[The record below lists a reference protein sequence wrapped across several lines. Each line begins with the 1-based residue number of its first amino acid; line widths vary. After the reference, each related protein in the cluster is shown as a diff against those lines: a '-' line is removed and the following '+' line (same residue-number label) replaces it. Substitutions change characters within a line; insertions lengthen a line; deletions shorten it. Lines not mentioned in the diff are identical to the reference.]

1 MKCSHCQLEFKE
13 SELFKE
19 VINHKE
25 LYFCCTGCARVY
37 ALLLDLNLES
47 FYDKL
52 NDSTLAPVTPQDSM
66 SALELE
72 QALEENN
79 KGDFILNLLL
89 EKTHCNACLWLNQKV
104 LERLKGVKK
113 VSVNFTTHHLQI
125 VFDKSLNPKE
135 IVQKIESLGY
145 GAKIYNAKNY
155 ALKAQ
160 KEQRS
165 YLLTLSVGFFATMN
179 LMFIAIAKY
188 ASYGGASY
196 GGASYGGAS
205 YGGASYG
212 AGMDKLMQRN
222 LDLVSLFLSL
232 LVLVVVGRFFIKGAF
247 YGLKNGVLGMDL
259 SVSFGALSAFVYSI
273 YAMLVSQETYF
284 EASSTILTLVFGSKF
299 LELKAKLF
307 ANEKCLALESHEI
320 HSVIVVENGKQIE
333 KHPKDVAIGSVVL
346 VPSGAKIALD
356 GVLLNHASVDAS
368 LISGEFKPLE
378 LGVNDQILG
387 GYVNVGVPFS
397 YQVSADFQ
405 NSRLSSLLETLKK
418 SFLEKPLIES
428 SANKIADIFSKAVLF
443 LAFIS
448 FLLWQFGL
456 GGNFEK
462 ALMVCISVL
471 VISCPCAFALATPIA
486 LVIGVFKNPLIVF
499 KEALFLETLA
509 KVKKIFI
516 DKTGTLTQKEVLLKE
531 KIIYE
536 EFDERL
542 LKSLLK
548 VREHLAHSAILKSLD
563 SDEVSLEKIEF
574 FAHGLKANYHN
585 ETLLVG
591 SLKFLNAMG
600 VNIKAKESAN
610 IMVGFAKNKTL
621 CALFILEERL
631 KNNAKEVIQF
641 LQNKGLELEILSG
654 DNESSVKECAKKLGI
669 SNYHANLTP
678 EDKAQIINSYKGVC
692 AMIGDGNNDALALKQ
707 ASVSLGFEKS
717 ALSKSA
723 CDILLLEENLSLLR
737 KAFDNAQKVYQVVLQ
752 NIVLSLIY
760 NAILIP
766 VAMLGYINPLIASL
780 SMSASSL
787 LVVLNSLRLKRS

>member
-52 NDSTLAPVTPQDSM
+52 NDSTLAPVTPQNSM
-66 SALELE
+66 STLELE

-188 ASYGGASY
+188 ASYGSASY
-196 GGASYGGAS
+196 GGASYGI
-205 YGGASYG
+205 
-212 AGMDKLMQRN
+212 GMDKLMQRN

-247 YGLKNGVLGMDL
+247 YGLRNGVLGMDL

-284 EASSTILTLVFGSKF
+284 EASSAILTLVFGSKF
-299 LELKAKLF
+299 LELKARLF

-356 GVLLNHASVDAS
+356 GALLNNASVDAS

-378 LGVNDQILG
+378 LGVNDPILG
-387 GYVNVGVPFS
+387 GYVNVGTPFS
-397 YQVSADFQ
+397 YQVSANFQ

-548 VREHLAHSAILKSLD
+548 TREHLAHSAILKSLD

-610 IMVGFAKNKTL
+610 IMVGFAKNKIL

-631 KNNAKEVIQF
+631 KNNAKEVIQA

-654 DNESSVKECAKKLGI
+654 DNESSVNECAKKLGI
-669 SNYHANLTP
+669 SNYCANLTP
-678 EDKAQIINSYKGVC
+678 EDKAQIISSYKGVC

-723 CDILLLEENLSLLR
+723 CDILLLEEDLSLLK

-780 SMSASSL
+780 SMSGSSL

>member
-79 KGDFILNLLL
+79 KSDFILNLLL

-104 LERLKGVKK
+104 LERLNGVKK

-135 IVQKIESLGY
+135 IIQKIESLGY

-188 ASYGGASY
+188 ASYGSTSY
-196 GGASYGGAS
+196 GGASYGS
-205 YGGASYG
+205 
-212 AGMDKLMQRN
+212 GMDKLMQRN

-247 YGLKNGVLGMDL
+247 YGLKNGVLVMDL

-299 LELKAKLF
+299 LELKARLF

-320 HSVIVVENGKQIE
+320 HSVIVVEKDKQIE
-333 KHPKDVAIGSVVL
+333 KHPEDVAIGSVVW

-356 GVLLNHASVDAS
+356 GVLLSNASVDAS

-378 LGVNDQILG
+378 LGVNDPILG

-397 YQVSADFQ
+397 YQVSANFQ

-428 SANKIADIFSKAVLF
+428 SANQIADIFSKAVLF
-443 LAFIS
+443 LAFVS

-536 EFDERL
+536 KFDERL

-548 VREHLAHSAILKSLD
+548 TREHLAHNAILKSLHG
-563 SDEVSLEKIEF
+563 DEVNLEKIEF
-574 FAHGLKANYHN
+574 FAHGLKANYQN

-600 VNIKAKESAN
+600 VDLKVKESAN

-631 KNNAKEVIQF
+631 KANAKEVIQA
-641 LQNKGLELEILSG
+641 LQNQGLELEILSG
-654 DNESSVKECAKKLGI
+654 DNESSVKECSKKLGI
-669 SNYHANLTP
+669 SKYHAHLTP
-678 EDKAQIINSYKGVC
+678 EDKAQIVSSYQGVC

-723 CDILLLEENLSLLR
+723 CDILLLEEDLSLLE
-737 KAFDNAQKVYQVVLQ
+737 KAFHNAQKVYQVVLQ

-787 LVVLNSLRLKRS
+787 LVVLNSLRLKRT

>member
-13 SELFKE
+13 NELFKE
-19 VINHKE
+19 VINYKE
-25 LYFCCTGCARVY
+25 LHFCCAGCARVY

-79 KGDFILNLLL
+79 KSDFILNLLL

-135 IVQKIESLGY
+135 IIQKIESLGY
-145 GAKIYNAKNY
+145 GAKIYNAQNY
-155 ALKAQ
+155 TLKVQ

-196 GGASYGGAS
+196 GSASYGS
-205 YGGASYG
+205 
-212 AGMDKLMQRN
+212 GMDKLMQRN

-299 LELKAKLF
+299 LELKARLF

-320 HSVIVVENGKQIE
+320 HSVIVVEKDKQIE
-333 KHPKDVAIGSVVL
+333 KHPKDVAIGSVVW

-356 GVLLNHASVDAS
+356 GVLLNNASVDAS

-378 LGVNDQILG
+378 LGVNDPILG

-397 YQVSADFQ
+397 YQVSANFQ
-405 NSRLSSLLETLKK
+405 NSRLSGLLETLKK

-456 GGNFEK
+456 GGDFEK

-536 EFDERL
+536 EFDGRL

-548 VREHLAHSAILKSLD
+548 TREHLAHSAILKSLD
-563 SDEVSLEKIEF
+563 GDEISLEKIEF

-631 KNNAKEVIQF
+631 KNNAKEVIQA

-669 SNYHANLTP
+669 SKYHANLTP
-678 EDKAQIINSYKGVC
+678 EDKAQTISSYKGVC
-692 AMIGDGNNDALALKQ
+692 AMVGDGNNDALALKQ

-723 CDILLLEENLSLLR
+723 CDILLLEEDLSLLK

-780 SMSASSL
+780 SMSGSSL